1 MAPAAERVSLRRL
14 GARGHNVWLVALLI
28 CIVKYFSWRR
38 PQRTLQ
44 KPFSPPWKEAMKSE
58 NTASRSTAGIVLAPA
73 LLLLLPLVA
82 MQFTQEVVWT
92 PADFAVAGA
101 LLVGTS
107 LLFVLATRKA
117 GSIAHR
123 AAFGLALVAALLLV
137 WLNLAVGIIGSEG
150 NPANLMYAGVLAVGF
165 IGALIA
171 RFQPKGM
178 ARAMF
183 ATALA
188 QGVVAM
194 IARSASVQPANMRSV
209 AGITLLHG
217 IFVALFAA
225 SAFLFQR
232 AATQA
237 RPARMPRR

>member
-1 MAPAAERVSLRRL
+1 M
-14 GARGHNVWLVALLI
+14 ALL
-28 CIVKYFSWRR
+28 
-38 PQRTLQ
+38 TL
-44 KPFSPPWKEAMKSE
+44 A
-58 NTASRSTAGIVLAPA
+58 
-73 LLLLLPLVA
+73 
-82 MQFTQEVVWT
+82 
-92 PADFAVAGA
+92 
-101 LLVGTS
+101 
-107 LLFVLATRKA
+107 
-117 GSIAHR
+117 
-123 AAFGLALVAALLLV
+123 VAALLLV